1 MNRAGLGLA
10 VGAGYLLGRTKK
22 LKMAFAVGTLVAG
35 KRMHLSPKAL
45 ADLVSQQ
52 LLKNPQFKEIGDT
65 LREDLR
71 GVGKAASGA
80 MVERQIDAI
89 ADRLH
94 GRTAQVRDQ
103 LSGVAS
109 EVPGLSDDEESEGDE
124 ESEEEETGNTE
135 AEADEEPSD
144 EDDTEDDDT
153 EADAEDEDV
162 EDDEAEDD
170 EAEDDDAEDEEEEDG
185 APAAKKTAKKPPAK
199 KAPAKK
205 TAAKKEPGRKPPAKK
220 AAQGQGGS
228 AGTKTAARKT
238 SAKKTAAKKTTAA
251 RGAGRSTRTRLPKG
265 GGE

>member
-1 MNRAGLGLA
+1 MNRVGLGLA
-10 VGAGYLLGRTKK
+10 VGAGYVLGRTKK
-22 LKMAFAVGTLVAG
+22 LKLAFAVGSVVAG
-35 KRMHLSPKAL
+35 KKMHLSPRAV

-103 LSGVAS
+103 LSGVAP
-109 EVPGLSDDEESEGDE
+109 EVPGLSDDEDDEPERDE
-124 ESEEEETGNTE
+124 ESEEEETGTE

-144 EDDTEDDDT
+144 EH
-153 EADAEDEDV
+153 
-162 EDDEAEDD
+162 DDEAEDD
-170 EAEDDDAEDEEEEDG
+170 GEQDEAPA
-185 APAAKKTAKKPPAK
+185 AAKKTAE

-205 TAAKKEPGRKPPAKK
+205 TAAKKQPGRKPPAKK
-220 AAQGQGGS
+220 TAQSQGRT
-228 AGTKTAARKT
+228 AGKKTAAKKT
-238 SAKKTAAKKTTAA
+238 TAKKAAAKKTTAA
-251 RGAGRSTRTRLPKG
+251 RGAGRSTRSRLPKG

>member
-1 MNRAGLGLA
+1 MGLA
-10 VGAGYLLGRTKK
+10 IGAGYVLGRTRK
-22 LKMAFAVGTLVAG
+22 LKFAFAVGTLVAG
-35 KRMHLSPKAL
+35 KRMHLSPRAV

-80 MVERQIDAI
+80 LVERQIDAI

-103 LSGVAS
+103 LSGVVP
-109 EVPGLSDDEESEGDE
+109 EVPGVFEDEDEESEGDE
-124 ESEEEETGNTE
+124 EPREEDTGDTG

-144 EDDTEDDDT
+144 EH
-153 EADAEDEDV
+153 
-162 EDDEAEDD
+162 
-170 EAEDDDAEDEEEEDG
+170 EDDDADDDEDERDE
-185 APAAKKTAKKPPAK
+185 APAAAKKTAE

-205 TAAKKEPGRKPPAKK
+205 TAKKAPGGRPPAKK
-220 AAQGQGGS
+220 TAQSRGRT
-228 AGTKTAARKT
+228 AG
-238 SAKKTAAKKTTAA
+238 KKTAAKKTTAKKTAAKKATEA
-251 RGAGRSTRTRLPKG
+251 RGAGRGTRSRLPKG

>member
-1 MNRAGLGLA
+1 MNRTGLGLA

-22 LKMAFAVGTLVAG
+22 LKLAFAVGTLVAG
-35 KRMHLSPKAL
+35 KRMHLSPRAV

-65 LREDLR
+65 LRQDLR

-103 LSGVAS
+103 LSGMAP
-109 EVPGLSDDEESEGDE
+109 EVPGLSDDEDDEPEEDE
-124 ESEEEETGNTE
+124 ESEEEQTGTTE

-144 EDDTEDDDT
+144 EDEDS
-153 EADAEDEDV
+153 EDE
-162 EDDEAEDD
+162 
-170 EAEDDDAEDEEEEDG
+170 
-185 APAAKKTAKKPPAK
+185 APAKRTAK

-205 TAAKKEPGRKPPAKK
+205 TAAKKQPGRKPPAKK
-220 AAQGQGGS
+220 AAQSQGRT
-228 AGTKTAARKT
+228 AGKKTAAKKT
-238 SAKKTAAKKTTAA
+238 TAKKTAAKKTTAA
-251 RGAGRSTRTRLPKG
+251 RGAGRSTRARLPKG

>member
-1 MNRAGLGLA
+1 MNRTGLGLA
-10 VGAGYLLGRTKK
+10 IGAGYLLGRTKK

-35 KRMHLSPKAL
+35 KRMHLSPKAV

-103 LSGVAS
+103 LSGVAP
-109 EVPGLSDDEESEGDE
+109 EVPNLFEDEDERSEGDE
-124 ESEEEETGNTE
+124 EPEEEETGSSE

-144 EDDTEDDDT
+144 EHEDD
-153 EADAEDEDV
+153 
-162 EDDEAEDD
+162 EDDEAED
-170 EAEDDDAEDEEEEDG
+170 EQDDAP
-185 APAAKKTAKKPPAK
+185 AAAKKTAK

-205 TAAKKEPGRKPPAKK
+205 TAAKKAPGGKPAAKK
-220 AAQGQGGS
+220 TAQSQGRT
-228 AGTKTAARKT
+228 AG
-238 SAKKTAAKKTTAA
+238 KKTAAKKTTAKRTA
-251 RGAGRSTRTRLPKG
+251 AKKATAGGGAGRGARARLPKG